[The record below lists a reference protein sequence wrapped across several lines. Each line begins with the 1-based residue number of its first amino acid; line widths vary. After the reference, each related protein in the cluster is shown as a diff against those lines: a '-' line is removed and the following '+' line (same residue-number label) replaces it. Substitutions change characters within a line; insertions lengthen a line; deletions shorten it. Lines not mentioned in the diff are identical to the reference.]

1 MLYIKEFI
9 ISTISAF
16 GFSYVFN
23 SPRKSVLVSG
33 LNAGFGWVIF
43 KFVQQFSESVYIAS
57 FMSALFIAISS
68 EVLARIF
75 HYPASIFIF
84 PGIINLCPGEA
95 IYNTM
100 RYFIANETPMA
111 IISLYKALGIAA
123 AIAFGVLLSS
133 SFSLSLRTYKERSHR
148 RTDFLSILLG
158 RKK

>member
-16 GFSYVFN
+16 GFSYV
-23 SPRKSVLVSG
+23 LVSG

-43 KFVQQFSESVYIAS
+43 RLVEQFSESVYIAS